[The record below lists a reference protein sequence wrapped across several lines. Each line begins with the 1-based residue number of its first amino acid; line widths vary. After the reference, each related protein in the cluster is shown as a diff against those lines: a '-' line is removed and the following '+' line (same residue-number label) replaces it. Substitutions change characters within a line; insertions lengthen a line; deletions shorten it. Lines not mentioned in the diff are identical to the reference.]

1 MERNFHIFYAMLEGA
16 ADMTQEERDQLR
28 LKDPNSFHY
37 LNQSGCVS
45 DPTIDDR
52 GDFARVCGIVKV

>member
-1 MERNFHIFYAMLEGA
+1 MLAGISTDGEA
-16 ADMTQEERDQLR
+16 ALRDQLK

-45 DPTIDDR
+45 DPTIDDVE
-52 GDFARVCGIVKV
+52 DFDRV